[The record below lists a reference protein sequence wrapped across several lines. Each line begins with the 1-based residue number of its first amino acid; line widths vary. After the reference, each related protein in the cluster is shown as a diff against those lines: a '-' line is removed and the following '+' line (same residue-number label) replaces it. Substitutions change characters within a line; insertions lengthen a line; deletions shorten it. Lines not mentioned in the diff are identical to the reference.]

1 LYSERQRR
9 GFLAIIFLGIVC
21 GMLDYVMLGVALD
34 LIKHEF
40 QVSDTALGLLSGV
53 CFALLWAMAALP
65 FARWSDRG
73 NRRTVFCTSLGGWS
87 FMTVLFGLAQ
97 SFTQLALART
107 GVGALGPGATPAAQS
122 LLADYFPPERRGSAI
137 AIMLAGTSVG
147 GLAGV
152 GLGGYIAAILGWRS
166 AFLMAGGAGIVLA
179 LVARM
184 VLAEPRLQLGFP
196 AGGSQGE
203 TLGQVVVRLWN
214 KPSYLRVL
222 LGMCGWMFYIIGTTT
237 FLPAF
242 MMRSLH
248 ATLTQVSLTWGV
260 TSAVSNLVGT
270 LAGGVGAPSFGAPK
284 NLGLALG
291 VLLLVL
297 VVQRFAPPVL
307 SRISVLVGIVLGT
320 VIAVRLVRIALFR
333 VQKRIEK
340 SRLAVRG
347 VGETGRLTALFD
359 VLNYL
364 AVAMVVGIGLMS
376 ALAVLGVNTGALL
389 ASAGVL
395 GFALG
400 FGAQTMVKDLLNGLF
415 LLAEGQYTIGDEIT
429 VSGVTGVVERVTLR
443 TTTLRATNGD
453 IHIVPSGDV
462 RLVTNHSK
470 GWSRVSVDAGI
481 AYTTPVDRAL
491 EVLELYCAELAADE
505 EIAEHLIEPPKVV
518 GVTAFQDH
526 QYVVRVT
533 AKVPSAAALPVER
546 RMRRI
551 LRRVF
556 EREGIETPV
565 PVPLMAIPSS
575 GPAPEAKP
583 PASPEE

>member
-1 LYSERQRR
+1 
-9 GFLAIIFLGIVC
+9 
-21 GMLDYVMLGVALD
+21 MN
-34 LIKHEF
+34 
-40 QVSDTALGLLSGV
+40 GLHGA
-53 CFALLWAMAALP
+53 ALLPAAERSRMGRIGDALSD
-65 FARWSDRG
+65 FARDD
-73 NRRTVFCTSLGGWS
+73 
-87 FMTVLFGLAQ
+87 GL
-97 SFTQLALART
+97 R
-107 GVGALGPGATPAAQS
+107 
-122 LLADYFPPERRGSAI
+122 
-137 AIMLAGTSVG
+137 
-147 GLAGV
+147 
-152 GLGGYIAAILGWRS
+152 
-166 AFLMAGGAGIVLA
+166 
-179 LVARM
+179 
-184 VLAEPRLQLGFP
+184 
-196 AGGSQGE
+196 
-203 TLGQVVVRLWN
+203 
-214 KPSYLRVL
+214 
-222 LGMCGWMFYIIGTTT
+222 
-237 FLPAF
+237 
-242 MMRSLH
+242 
-248 ATLTQVSLTWGV
+248 
-260 TSAVSNLVGT
+260 
-270 LAGGVGAPSFGAPK
+270 
-284 NLGLALG
+284 
-291 VLLLVL
+291 LVL
-297 VVQRFAPPVL
+297 
-307 SRISVLVGIVLGT
+307 IVLGT